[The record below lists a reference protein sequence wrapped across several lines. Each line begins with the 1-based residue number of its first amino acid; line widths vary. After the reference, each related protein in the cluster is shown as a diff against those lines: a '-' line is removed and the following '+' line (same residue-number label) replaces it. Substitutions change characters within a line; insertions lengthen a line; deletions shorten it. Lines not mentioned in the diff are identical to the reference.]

1 MAYIVRTL
9 MLIVVLCLGNY
20 SWSMKVPLSVQEF
33 FSKDNKQVV
42 CVERFPN
49 GLSSWGASYLMKIV
63 DEKGNTESAVF
74 RTSLDRH
81 IDDFKWELYC
91 SKAMGEA
98 GVAPKVLFEDL
109 DNMCFIIEFVQN
121 ATTIS
126 AHRHCPEAL
135 AQMGVTLR
143 RIHSFV
149 PPHDGN
155 DRCKYKHIKI
165 LVDQR
170 VQKFPICSIFKDV
183 MEKMQKMESIFERA
197 GKKCFCH
204 NDFGHGAN
212 WLWDQKRVWAI
223 DWEMAS
229 TYYPYYDIG
238 GVIQLLLFSDKEREI
253 YLNAYFD
260 GNMTPKDEA
269 LVYIGEQYGLLRYA
283 ACSIALIQ
291 DFPTH
296 LCSKDI
302 DEILEWTA
310 LLTGKMTLT
319 RAEMGTDSGRFK
331 IAVML
336 TKQAELNMA
345 EDKYKKALTL
355 LGVEESL

>member
-1 MAYIVRTL
+1 
-9 MLIVVLCLGNY
+9 MLIVVLCLGNC
-20 SWSMKVPLSVQEF
+20 SWSMQVPSSVQEF
-33 FSKDNKQVV
+33 FSKSNKHVV
-42 CVERFPN
+42 CMERFPN

-63 DEKGNTESAVF
+63 DENGKTEAAVF

-98 GVAPKVLFEDL
+98 GVAPKVLFEDI
-109 DNMCFIIEFVQN
+109 DNIFFIIEFIQN

-126 AHRHCPEAL
+126 AHRHCSEAL
-135 AQMGVTLR
+135 AQMGTALR

-149 PPHDGN
+149 PTCNGN
-155 DRCKYKHIKI
+155 DRCKYKYIKI
-165 LVDQR
+165 LVDQKLR
-170 VQKFPICSIFKDV
+170 EFPICSIFKNV
-183 MEKMQKMESIFERA
+183 MGNMQKIESIFEHA
-197 GKKCFCH
+197 GNKCFCH

-212 WLWDQKRVWAI
+212 WLWDQNRIWAI
-223 DWEMAS
+223 DWEMAGI
-229 TYYPYYDIG
+229 YYPYYDIG
-238 GVIQLLLFSDKEREI
+238 GVIQLLLFSDQEREI

-291 DFPTH
+291 NFPTH
-296 LCSKDI
+296 LCNKDV

-319 RAEMGTDSGRFK
+319 REEMSTDSGRFK

-345 EDKYKKALTL
+345 EDRYKKALAL
-355 LGVEESL
+355 LSVEESL